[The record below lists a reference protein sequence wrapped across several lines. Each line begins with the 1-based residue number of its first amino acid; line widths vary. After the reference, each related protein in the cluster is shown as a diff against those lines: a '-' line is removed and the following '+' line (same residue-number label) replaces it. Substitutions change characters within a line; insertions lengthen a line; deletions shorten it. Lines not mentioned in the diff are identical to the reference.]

1 MGKVFDELSAEG
13 DYSEL
18 CVDSWEGVSLYENK
32 QLTNYA
38 DLRIRITNCDPNNLE
53 NIICE
58 SEEAREEFISQIF
71 IQLDLIDENVNFNSN
86 TKKQL

>member
-1 MGKVFDELSAEG
+1 MES

-32 QLTNYA
+32 KLTNYA

-71 IQLDLIDENVNFNSN
+71 I
-86 TKKQL
+86 